1 MCCYN
6 RRRKEK
12 ESFYAVVRRQ
22 REHDIAL
29 KKLHSALSQ
38 QDKQDN
44 IERCECVELSFVY
57 MCFRIDMCVTGIRL
71 RGMITSVNLC

>member
-1 MCCYN
+1 VHCASVLSTLLRVCYNN

-44 IERCECVELSFVY
+44 IERYV
-57 MCFRIDMCVTGIRL
+57 
-71 RGMITSVNLC
+71 